1 MTVRVLT
8 FAAAVVSLLG
18 FWPAVL
24 LAGQDPPAP
33 RQTGLI
39 WGAELAASVSRRDD
53 DAFFN
58 YTDYE
63 HSTLRQVR
71 LRLMLETRLPARWD
85 VLGEIRV
92 ENDLLNAPALF
103 VRWQPWASRP
113 FHAQAGRLPLTIGAF
128 ARRAYGSD
136 NLLVGV
142 PLVYQYLTSVR
153 PDALP
158 QTPDDVLRMRARGW
172 RPSYPVGSTALTP
185 GLPIVAYSRG
195 DTGLQAQWTADSW
208 TAAASVTRGTPADP
222 RVRDNNSGVTV
233 ASRIA
238 IVRPSGLTVGVS
250 ASRGSWVGRGVTS
263 LLPTGQQNRGT
274 SQTLVGL
281 DTEFARGHWILRGEW
296 WHSRFGVPTLTQ
308 ALGATGGFAEARY
321 RFLPRWQV
329 SARADRLTF
338 SRITGESVVPTP
350 WDAPMWRVEGAV
362 GYRISR
368 HFDLRAGYQH
378 NWREA
383 GRVRQRG
390 FPTLQA
396 LVWF

>member
-1 MTVRVLT
+1 MTVRVLA
-8 FAAAVVSLLG
+8 FAAAVVSL
-18 FWPAVL
+18 PAVS
-24 LAGQDPPAP
+24 LAAQDPPAP
-33 RQTGLI
+33 RPTGLI
-39 WGAELAASVSRRDD
+39 WGAEVAASVSRRDD

-92 ENDLLNAPALF
+92 ENDLLNVPALF

-113 FHAQAGRLPLTIGAF
+113 FHAQVGRLPLTIGAF

-172 RPSYPVGSTALTP
+172 RPSYPLGSTDLTP

-195 DTGLQAQWTADSW
+195 DTGLQVQWTADSW
-208 TAAASVTRGTPADP
+208 TAAASVTRGTAADP
-222 RVRDNNSGVTV
+222 RVRDNNSGATV
-233 ASRIA
+233 SSRIA
-238 IVRPSGLTVGVS
+238 IIRSSGLTVGVS
-250 ASRGSWVGRGVTS
+250 GSRGSWVGRSVT
-263 LLPTGQQNRGT
+263 LLLQPVQQNRST
-274 SQTLVGL
+274 AQTLVGL

-296 WHSRFGVPTLTQ
+296 WHSRFDVPTLTQ
-308 ALGATGGFAEARY
+308 ALAATGGFAEARY
-321 RFLPRWQV
+321 RFQPRWQV
-329 SARADRLTF
+329 SVRGDRLTF
-338 SRITGESVVPTP
+338 SKLTGQSTVPTP
-350 WDAPMWRVEGAV
+350 WDAPMWRVEGV
-362 GYRISR
+362 IGYRVSR
-368 HFDLRAGYQH
+368 HFDLRAGYQR

-383 GRVRQRG
+383 GRVRERG